1 MQDSSDPS
9 FEQLVSDAFV
19 RFESNLRAALPRT
32 APQILEFLHGA
43 PPVLQPE
50 IAWNSRSF
58 PHYLL
63 PYWLSPARARA
74 VDKEFQTDVLYS
86 TVNGSHSIRLCDNI
100 ADNDGPPELRKIAPC
115 AAYFVSEFVRPYMK
129 YFALHHEFWTF
140 FDKFWAEQA
149 EASAADSFLSYIDY
163 EMFSSLSSRK
173 FTATKIPIAAVRFR
187 YQELEASI
195 ERWFNFV
202 DLVGIFAQF
211 NNDFFDWSHDPRFGI
226 TTYISSEA
234 RRRAP
239 DESLTT
245 WFLREG
251 FDWGAGVLRSSLDK
265 VKNDAEVLGN
275 GAVLDWVIARADALE
290 CDIVEARS
298 DLDLVKT
305 FGRILFN
312 QESDGGAHG

>member
-1 MQDSSDPS
+1 
-9 FEQLVSDAFV
+9 
-19 RFESNLRAALPRT
+19 
-32 APQILEFLHGA
+32 
-43 PPVLQPE
+43 
-50 IAWNSRSF
+50 
-58 PHYLL
+58 
-63 PYWLSPARARA
+63 
-74 VDKEFQTDVLYS
+74 
-86 TVNGSHSIRLCDNI
+86 
-100 ADNDGPPELRKIAPC
+100 
-115 AAYFVSEFVRPYMK
+115 MK
-129 YFALHHEFWTF
+129 YFSLHHEFWTF

-149 EASAADSFLSYIDY
+149 EASAADSFLSDIDY
-163 EMFSSLSSRK
+163 ELFSSLSSRK

-211 NNDFFDWSHDPRFGI
+211 NNDFFDWSHDPRFGL

-251 FDWGAGVLRSSLDK
+251 FDWGAGVLRSSLDE
-265 VKNDAEVLGN
+265 VKNEAEVLGN
-275 GAVLDWVIARADALE
+275 RAVLDWVIARADALE
-290 CDIVEARS
+290 RDIVEARS

-305 FGRILFN
+305 FGRILSN